1 MDVWKQALIDFGIL
15 WAGASLITLFATLA
29 TCEGLSVLAMCARS
43 ITNGAIGAG
52 AGIGV
57 IEKLGIRLA
66 IAVAAFVG
74 TGLLGKE
81 LIVAIIL
88 KKLGLNDSRRDNPD
102 KPA

>member
-1 MDVWKQALIDFGIL
+1 MTEVWKQALTDFAIL

-29 TCEGLSVLAMCARS
+29 TTTGVSIVAMVSKS

-57 IEKLGIRLA
+57 IEKLGIRIA

-81 LIVAIIL
+81 LIVSIIL
-88 KKLGLNDSRRDNPD
+88 KKLGGSDGRPNNPD
-102 KPA
+102 K